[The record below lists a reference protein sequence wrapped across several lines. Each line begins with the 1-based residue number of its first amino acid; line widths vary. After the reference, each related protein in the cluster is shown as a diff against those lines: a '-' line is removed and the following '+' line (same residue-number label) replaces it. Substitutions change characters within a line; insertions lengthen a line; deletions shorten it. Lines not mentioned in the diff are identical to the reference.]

1 MKVNNVRQI
10 RAEDFEDD
18 YAQLTSQL
26 GTILNSFMQEVAELS
41 DGRIDF
47 ENKVETIK
55 TFDITVDS
63 NGLPTQS
70 PFRLNTNKSNIRGMH
85 VIRAINITNSISY
98 PESAPFITWKP
109 IGGTLVE
116 IQHITG
122 LSANNKYKLT
132 VITY

>member
-10 RAEDFEDD
+10 RAEDFEKD

-26 GTILNSFMQEVAELS
+26 GTILNYFMQEVAELS

-47 ENKVETIK
+47 ENRVETIK

-63 NGLPTQS
+63 NGLPTQT
-70 PFRLNTNKSNIRGMH
+70 PFKLNTDKTSIRGTQ
-85 VIRAINITNSISY
+85 VIRAINLTNSSSY
-98 PESAPFITWKP
+98 PTSAPFITWKP

-116 IQHITG
+116 IEHITG
-122 LSANNKYKLT
+122 LVENNKYKLT
-132 VITY
+132 IITY